1 MNGLDG
7 WFDGVFWLSCNFF
20 VKKTFLNITGE
31 IERQQ
36 ITTTSLICGG
46 GVGLTD
52 CLAITYVVHTFH

>member
-1 MNGLDG
+1 MDWMDGLMA
-7 WFDGVFWLSCNFF
+7 FLAVMQLLCK
-20 VKKTFLNITGE
+20 KKTFLNITGE